1 VTDDARLG
9 LEVDGVG
16 REGSGREGSG
26 REDSGRENCVRE
38 DSAAE
43 LLDMLATL
51 AFRIGPR
58 EGGCEDEGAATDCRL
73 LNVVVLAVAGL
84 GATTLEGRALG
95 VVGGA
100 LALEAARGVGVGG
113 VGTASEIIVA
123 MLVSRMKRPWPGG
136 QVKYRS
142 PRTEPSFLPV
152 GVESSIPTKMPSD
165 TWIVPTYLTTPS

>member
-1 VTDDARLG
+1 LLFTEEARLG
-9 LEVDGVG
+9 LEVDGAG
-16 REGSGREGSG
+16 REDSTRDDSA
-26 REDSGRENCVRE
+26 REDSGRENCARE
-38 DSAAE
+38 GSAAE

-58 EGGCEDEGAATDCRL
+58 EGGCDDEGPATDCRL
-73 LNVVVLAVAGL
+73 LNVVVLAVAGF

-100 LALEAARGVGVGG
+100 LALDVACGVDVTRDVDAACGVGVAG
-113 VGTASEIIVA
+113 VGSASEMIVFI
-123 MLVSRMKRPWPGG
+123 LVGRMKRPWPGA

-152 GVESSIPTKMPSD
+152 GVESAKPT
-165 TWIVPTYLTTPS
+165 